1 MKKIL
6 YIGNKLSQKG
16 KTDSTIDTLGKGLE
30 ELGFQVTYASSYKSI
45 SLRFIDM
52 LRAVFKHRTSTDYV
66 LIDTY
71 STLNFYY
78 AFAVSQLCRWFHLK
92 YIPILHGGNLPNRLK
107 KSPKLSKAIFE
118 FSYKNVAPSLYLK
131 SHFEQNQFNN
141 IVFIPNSIK
150 IEDYK
155 FQKKTYQSVNLLWVR
170 SFSEIYNPALAIK
183 VLKAL
188 KDENIKAKLCMIG
201 PEKDGSLESC
211 KALAKT
217 LDVEVEFTGRLT
229 KRQWHNKAEG
239 FNIFINTT
247 DVDNAPVSVIE
258 AMALGLPVVST
269 NIGGMPFL
277 IEHNTDGILVEPND
291 VEAFVFAIKELTF
304 STNRATEIATHARKK
319 VEGYDWNKV
328 KYHWINLTK

>member
-30 ELGFQVTYASSYKSI
+30 ELGFQVVYASSYKSI
-45 SLRFIDM
+45 LLRFIDM
-52 LRAVFKHRTSTDYV
+52 IWAVFKHRKTTDYV

-107 KSPKLSKAIFE
+107 TSPKLSKAIFA
-118 FSYKNVAPSLYLK
+118 FAYNNVAPSLYLK
-131 SHFEQNQFNN
+131 SHFESNSFSNV
-141 IVFIPNSIK
+141 IFIPNSIK

-155 FQKKTYQSVNLLWVR
+155 FQKKNDPSVKLLWVR
-170 SFSEIYNPALAIK
+170 SFSEIYNPSLAIK

-188 KDENIKAKLCMIG
+188 KDENIEAELCMIG

-211 KALAKT
+211 KALAKK
-217 LDVEVEFTGRLT
+217 LALEVEFTGRLT
-229 KRQWHNKAEG
+229 KPQWHKKATD

-247 DVDNAPVSVIE
+247 HVDNAPVSVIE
-258 AMALGLPVVST
+258 AMALGLPVIST
-269 NIGGMPFL
+269 NVGGMPFL
-277 IEHNTDGILVEPND
+277 IENKTDGILVEPND
-291 VEAFVFAIKELTF
+291 VQAFVLAVKELTF
-304 STNRATEIATHARKK
+304 NTKIATIIANNARRK
-319 VEGYDWNKV
+319 VEDYDWNNV
-328 KYHWINLTK
+328 KYHWGNLLE